1 MVRPPCRPFG
11 MSWEQAYRASNA
23 QMDAVLEDVEERLSQ
38 ASDQA
43 RARLDVAADRV
54 RRAELE
60 SELELRA
67 LQIEAADRQ
76 AGWQRIALVLAIS
89 LLVLGVFIVVRLR
102 RQRYQLS
109 ELALRD
115 SLTRLPNRR
124 AFLRQAEGLLENAR
138 SMDQP
143 TSLLMIDL
151 DHFKRINDEFGH
163 DTGDEALV
171 DFSEIVRTV
180 ASASDLPARLGGE
193 EFGLLLPGTDG
204 DGALQVAERLL
215 AVMRESAPYA
225 GARSRPCRPASASPA
240 RIRKGR

>member
-1 MVRPPCRPFG
+1 M
-11 MSWEQAYRASNA
+11 
-23 QMDAVLEDVEERLSQ
+23 
-38 ASDQA
+38 
-43 RARLDVAADRV
+43 
-54 RRAELE
+54 
-60 SELELRA
+60 
-67 LQIEAADRQ
+67 
-76 AGWQRIALVLAIS
+76 LAIS
-89 LLVLGVFIVVRLR
+89 LLVLGVFIVIRLR

-215 AVMRESAPYA
+215 AAMRESAPYA
-225 GARSRPCRPASASPA
+225 GGQVKAMSASVGVA
-240 RIRKGR
+240 CAHSEGSLFGLMKRADQALYQAKRQGRNRAVFTS